1 MSAEKSRTAPV
12 NLLMSGPAGGV
23 AGAVWVASNSGHAN
37 VLTLDMG
44 GTSTDVALIEDFR
57 PRLRRETIVG
67 QDNEAIYGSLL
78 GLGSEQLAELAARN
92 VI

>member
-1 MSAEKSRTAPV
+1 
-12 NLLMSGPAGGV
+12 MSGPAGGV
-23 AGAVWVASNSGHAN
+23 A
-37 VLTLDMG
+37 
-44 GTSTDVALIEDFR
+44 
-57 PRLRRETIVG
+57 G

>member
-1 MSAEKSRTAPV
+1 MSLLRSVGGLISAEESRTAPV

-23 AGAVWVASNSGHAN
+23 AG
-37 VLTLDMG
+37 
-44 GTSTDVALIEDFR
+44 
-57 PRLRRETIVG
+57 

-78 GLGSEQLAELAARN
+78 GLGCEQFAELAARN